1 MWCIWITTIGTEY
14 RTQIEYAP
22 YQRIPRLKK
31 PKDPRQGK
39 YENGISHITHLS
51 DCFAEKQLEVREAK
65 DKAASGDEKKISPFL
80 EFFDSARG
88 M

>member
-1 MWCIWITTIGTEY
+1 MVSLETKTESLP
-14 RTQIEYAP
+14 T
-22 YQRIPRLKK
+22 
-31 PKDPRQGK
+31 
-39 YENGISHITHLS
+39 
-51 DCFAEKQLEVREAK
+51 AEKQLEVREAK